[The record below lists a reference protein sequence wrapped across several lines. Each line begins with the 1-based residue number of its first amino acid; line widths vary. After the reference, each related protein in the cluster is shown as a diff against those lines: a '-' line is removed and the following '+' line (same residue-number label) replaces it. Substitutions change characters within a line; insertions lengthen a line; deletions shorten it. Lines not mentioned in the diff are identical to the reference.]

1 VPMIVRQTLRDAPG
15 GTRAI
20 ALGSFD
26 GVHLGHQAVIER
38 AVAVAR
44 ERDLTAC
51 VATFHPHPMTVL
63 RPELVPRQLST
74 IARRAALIA
83 ELEVDELVLIR
94 FDHTFSLLSADEFA
108 EGVLAEGLGARH
120 VVVGANFRYGNGARG
135 DTRSL
140 EESGSRLGFTA
151 EAAPLFE
158 IGGSPVSSS
167 RIRDLLAAGEVEQA
181 AELLGRPA
189 WVEGAVVRGDGRGRE
204 LGFAT
209 ANLAPSPRSALPAV
223 GIYAGFGHLPGAQ
236 RPAAISVGY
245 NPTFSDS
252 REQVRIEAHLLDFDA
267 DVYGSP
273 IRLELTHRL
282 RDEQRYGSVDELIAA
297 VNADIARV
305 RTLTRT

>member
-1 VPMIVRQTLRDAPG
+1 MIVRQTLRDAPPG
-15 GTRAI
+15 QRAV

-38 AVAVAR
+38 AVAIAR
-44 ERDLTAC
+44 ERDLIAC
-51 VATFHPHPMTVL
+51 VATFHPHPITVL
-63 RPELVPRQLST
+63 RPELAPRQLST

-83 ELEVDELVLIR
+83 ELGVDELVLIR
-94 FDHTFSLLSADEFA
+94 FDHTFSLLSPEEFA
-108 EGVLAEGLGARH
+108 ERVLAEALGTRH
-120 VVVGANFRYGNGARG
+120 VLVGTNFRYGQGARG
-135 DTRSL
+135 DIRSL
-140 EESGSRLGFTA
+140 EESGMRLGFTA
-151 EAAPLFE
+151 EAAPLLE

-167 RIRDLLAAGEVEQA
+167 RIRDLLAAGEVESA
-181 AELLGRPA
+181 AKLLGRPP

-223 GIYAGFGHLPGAQ
+223 GIYAGFGHLPNVH
-236 RPAAISVGY
+236 RPAAINVGY
-245 NPTFSDS
+245 NPTFTDS
-252 REQVRIEAHLLDFDA
+252 RDRVRIEAHLLDFDA

-273 IRLELTHRL
+273 MRIELTHRL

-305 RTLTRT
+305 RTLTKA

>member
-1 VPMIVRQTLRDAPG
+1 MIVRQTLSDAPEG
-15 GTRAI
+15 SRSV

-26 GVHLGHQAVIER
+26 GVHLGHRAVIEH

-44 ERDLTAC
+44 ERDLIAC
-51 VATFHPHPMTVL
+51 VATFHPHPITVL
-63 RPELVPRQLST
+63 RPELAPRQLST

-94 FDHTFSLLSADEFA
+94 FDHTFSLLSPEEFA
-108 EGVLAEGLGARH
+108 EGVLAEALGARH
-120 VVVGANFRYGNGARG
+120 VVVGTNFRYGQGARG
-135 DTRSL
+135 DTRTL
-140 EESGSRLGFTA
+140 GESGARLGFSA
-151 EAAPLFE
+151 EAAPLLE
-158 IGGSPVSSS
+158 MGGSPVSSS

-181 AELLGRPA
+181 AKLLGRPP
-189 WVEGAVVRGDGRGRE
+189 WVEGAVVRGDGRGRD

-209 ANLAPSPRSALPAV
+209 ANLSPSPRSALPAV
-223 GIYAGFGHLPGAQ
+223 GIYAGFAHLPGAR

-252 REQVRIEAHLLDFDA
+252 REEVRIEAHLLDFDA

-282 RDEQRYGSVDELIAA
+282 RDEQRYGSVDELVAA

-305 RTLTRT
+305 RTLTRA

>member
-1 VPMIVRQTLRDAPG
+1 MIVRQTLRDVPPG
-15 GTRAI
+15 ARAV

-44 ERDLTAC
+44 ERDLTAT
-51 VATFHPHPMTVL
+51 VATFHPHPITVL
-63 RPELVPRQLST
+63 RPELAPRQLST

-83 ELEVDELVLIR
+83 ELEVGELVLIR
-94 FDHTFSLLSADEFA
+94 FDHTFSLLSPDQFA
-108 EGVLAEGLGARH
+108 EGVLAEALGARH
-120 VVVGANFRYGNGARG
+120 VVVGANFRYGQGARG

-140 EESGSRLGFTA
+140 EESGARLGFTA
-151 EAAPLFE
+151 EAAPLLE

-167 RIRDLLAAGEVEQA
+167 RIRDLLAAGDVEQA
-181 AELLGRPA
+181 ARLLGRPP

-223 GIYAGFGHLPGAQ
+223 GIYAGFGHLPGAR

-252 REQVRIEAHLLDFDA
+252 REQVRIEAHLLDFNA

-297 VNADIARV
+297 VNADIAQV
-305 RTLTRT
+305 RTLTKA